1 MNIRDLEQLVR
12 DTENQYKYA
21 KLRLSVLK
29 NRLEVSIA
37 RYVFGK
43 KDLTFSFV
51 EKLIKKEVTSEM
63 TQDDIF
69 NLIEKKLKKESEKAW
84 LFRKNLL

>member
-69 NLIEKKLKKESEKAW
+69 NLIEKKLKKESEKA
-84 LFRKNLL
+84 

>member
-51 EKLIKKEVTSEM
+51 EKLIKKEVTSGM

>member
-12 DTENQYKYA
+12 DTENQYKHA

-29 NRLEVSIA
+29 NRLDVSIA
-37 RYVFGK
+37 RYIFGK

-51 EKLIKKEVTSEM
+51 EKLIKKEVTSGM

-69 NLIEKKLKKESEKAW
+69 NLIEKKLKKAW